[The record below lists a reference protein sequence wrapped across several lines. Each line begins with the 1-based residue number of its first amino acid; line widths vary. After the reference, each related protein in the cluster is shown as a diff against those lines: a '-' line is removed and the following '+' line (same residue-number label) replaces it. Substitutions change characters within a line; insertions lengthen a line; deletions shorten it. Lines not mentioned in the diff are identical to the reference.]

1 MTAHNAPKG
10 LLRKP
15 MRLQRR
21 HRTIIKIGINQKR
34 VTT

>member
-10 LLRKP
+10 ILRKP

-21 HRTIIKIGINQKR
+21 KRKIIKPNPRKGEL
-34 VTT
+34 